1 MYFAFLCYHKLV
13 NKDLYITAADWRTT
27 IKGNIKSQITDWRS
41 AEQLSA
47 AAAARRAKKNGGGAR
62 RGRRRLL
69 VEDEQRASYADRL

>member
-13 NKDLYITAADWRTT
+13 NKDLYITAVDWRTT
-27 IKGNIKSQITDWRS
+27 IKGNIKSQIADWRS
-41 AEQLSA
+41 ADQLSA

-69 VEDEQRASYADRL
+69 VEDEQRAS